1 MSVFG
6 FSTAP
11 STGGGDFTPIVKY
24 DARAGRVFRI
34 DREDNGNGFENE
46 PIDIT
51 GEFKAIFDF
60 ENVEVGWI
68 DFVAGSPPDFKLVK
82 MGQPLPPKP
91 GDRHKNGI
99 RFMIKLAKDCGG
111 SKPIRE
117 IAGTSKVFLAGVEA
131 AYKAYEAERANN
143 PGKLPV
149 FSLERTLPIKSGSG
163 ERSSTNYQPIFKLV
177 SWAPRGD
184 LQPQLK
190 TTNGSG
196 AQAAPATPPSTGSTR
211 VEPPKQKVAT
221 TSADDDF
228 G

>member
-6 FSTAP
+6 FSTEP
-11 STGGGDFTPIVKY
+11 STSGGDFLPIVKF
-24 DARAGRVFRI
+24 DSRAGRMFRI
-34 DREDNGNGFENE
+34 DREDTGQGFAND
-46 PIDIT
+46 PVDIT
-51 GEFKAIFDF
+51 NEFKAIFDF

-82 MGQPLPPKP
+82 MGQPLPAKP
-91 GDRHKNGI
+91 GERHKNGI
-99 RFMIKLAKDCGG
+99 RFMLKLAKDCGG

-117 IAGTSKVFLAGVEA
+117 IAGTAKVFLAGVEA

-163 ERSSTNYQPIFKLV
+163 ERTSTNYQPVFRLV

-184 LQPQLK
+184 LQPQPK
-190 TTNGSG
+190 TNGSG